1 MILETSKGI
10 INTALIYYIDV
21 YEDVTQGLPINGGY
35 GKTYSGGLNIN
46 GNKICFFTTVKE
58 DRVDTLLSEVKIL
71 KDKIV
76 EAMKDK
82 YEK

>member
-1 MILETSKGI
+1 MILKTAKGV
-10 INTALIYYIDV
+10 INTNLIYYIDI
-21 YEDVTQGLPINGGY
+21 YEESTQGLPINSCY

-58 DRVDTLLSEVKIL
+58 DRVDTLLSEVRAL

-76 EAMKDK
+76 EAM
-82 YEK
+82 ENENE

>member
-10 INTALIYYIDV
+10 INTDLIYYIDI
-21 YEDVTQGLPINGGY
+21 YEETTQGLPINSCY
-35 GKTYSGGLNIN
+35 GKTYSGGLIIN

-58 DRVDTLLSEVKIL
+58 DRVDTLLSEVKQL
-71 KDKIV
+71 KDMIV
-76 EAMKDK
+76 KDMKDK